1 MTSYIRALFTA
12 LLLSCTSLLCYANSS
27 AQARDNAPKHNSPSN
42 ESNAEQRISVKQIP
56 SIPVEEIVISARQS
70 FSSLRTQ
77 IDIAEKSLYNTYNN
91 LNDLDEYDVECRKT
105 DWAGTFIREQMC
117 WPAFL
122 TEMSARNVQDWRR
135 DLDILIPVDHMI
147 LLYGDKMDVL
157 RANVRRIAGEYPEA
171 AIALL
176 EVGKLQA
183 AIKRKHDM
191 CMAQKPVLFV
201 FRLCR

>member
-1 MTSYIRALFTA
+1 MTAYTRTPLTA
-12 LLLSCTSLLCYANSS
+12 LLLSCSSLLYFANSW
-27 AQARDNAPKHNSPSN
+27 AQPDENGLNRNPPIRQNPAS
-42 ESNAEQRISVKQIP
+42 QRVNVKQIP
-56 SIPVEEIVISARQS
+56 AIRVEEVVISARQS
-70 FSSLRTQ
+70 FSSLRAQ
-77 IDIAEKSLYNTYNN
+77 IDIAEKSLYNTYND
-91 LNDLDEYDVECRKT
+91 LNDLDEYNVKCRKT

-135 DLDILIPVDHMI
+135 DLDILIPVDHMV
-147 LLYGDKMDVL
+147 LLYGDKMDAL

-201 FRLCR
+201 FRLCK

>member
-1 MTSYIRALFTA
+1 MTSYIQALFTA

-42 ESNAEQRISVKQIP
+42 ESNAEQLISVKQIP

-70 FSSLRTQ
+70 FSSLRTK

-147 LLYGDKMDVL
+147 LHRSEDTGYKTS
-157 RANVRRIAGEYPEA
+157 
-171 AIALL
+171 
-176 EVGKLQA
+176 
-183 AIKRKHDM
+183 
-191 CMAQKPVLFV
+191 
-201 FRLCR
+201 

>member
-1 MTSYIRALFTA
+1 MIPCIRAPLSA
-12 LLLSCTSLLCYANSS
+12 LLLSCTSLFYFAHLS
-27 AQARDNAPKHNSPSN
+27 AQP
-42 ESNAEQRISVKQIP
+42 ESNATNRDSPLGENGAEQTVSVNQIP

-70 FSSLRTQ
+70 FSSLRAE
-77 IDIAEKSLYNTYNN
+77 IEIAEKSLYNTYND
-91 LNDLDEYDVECRKT
+91 LNDLVEYNVECRKT

-135 DLDILIPVDHMI
+135 DLDILIPVDHMV
-147 LLYGDKMDVL
+147 LLYGDKMDAL

-183 AIKRKHDM
+183 AMKRKHDM

-201 FRLCR
+201 FRLCK

>member
-1 MTSYIRALFTA
+1 MTTCIRAQFTA
-12 LLLSCTSLLCYANSS
+12 LLLTCTSSLYFANSS
-27 AQARDNAPKHNSPSN
+27 AQAGDRASHRNSPFK
-42 ESNAEQRISVKQIP
+42 ESGAEQRVSVKQIG
-56 SIPVEEIVISARQS
+56 SIPVEEIVTSARQS
-70 FSSLRTQ
+70 FSSLRAE
-77 IDIAEKSLYNTYNN
+77 IDIAEKSLYNTYND

-135 DLDILIPVDHMI
+135 DLDILIPVDHMV
-147 LLYGDKMDVL
+147 LLYGDKMDAL
-157 RANVRRIAGEYPEA
+157 RANVRRVAGEYPDA

-183 AIKRKHDM
+183 AMKRKHDE
-191 CMAQKPVLFV
+191 CMAQKPVLLV
-201 FRLCR
+201 FRLCK